1 MFHSKTFWTALAFC
15 AIVGGCAGERDK
27 APARVGGTVVSV
39 YEEPLQGILM
49 ARDLTS
55 RRADVPIW
63 VEVRLVEPLPD
74 GRGSLFAK
82 VDDAEVLAGDRV
94 DLEVGDGAMPT
105 VPPDATLMSVYDAF
119 RSVPGAPA
127 AKPIARTVAAVGYR
141 VRVEVEAPAEPERA
155 MFLAP

>member
-1 MFHSKTFWTALAFC
+1 VFSSKSFWTAIACC
-15 AIVGGCAGERDK
+15 AIAAGCAGKRD
-27 APARVGGTVVSV
+27 AVPARVGGTVVSV

-55 RRADVPIW
+55 RRANVPIW

-94 DLEVGDGAMPT
+94 DLEVGDGAMPA
-105 VPPDATLMSVYDAF
+105 VPPEASLMNVYDAF
-119 RSVPGAPA
+119 RSVPGAPS
-127 AKPIARTVAAVGYR
+127 AKPSARTVAAVGYR
-141 VRVEVEAPAEPERA
+141 VRVEVEPPAESERA
-155 MFLAP
+155 MFLVP